1 MRKAREKPLP
11 PAIRPAAQ
19 NRSENMNKNYCIGE
33 SELKHAEA
41 CLIFAQKLGLI
52 DGSGF
57 DNLEKR
63 RAAENEKR
71 AAAAAKGEAF
81 YGPEQFSAPAYL
93 QYELTRFK
101 LDFAAETE
109 QVKKT
114 YKFSEITEKEM
125 KEFYKSNKDLFTR
138 YSGDKFRYREV
149 KLIIKKK
156 IREAQYDNEINNILC
171 KLS

>member
-1 MRKAREKPLP
+1 MCEKPLGGNF
-11 PAIRPAAQ
+11 ALSVQ

-33 SELKHAEA
+33 SELKQAEA
-41 CLIFAQKLGLI
+41 SLIFAQKLGLI
-52 DGSGF
+52 NGSGF
-57 DNLEKR
+57 DDLEKR
-63 RAAENEKR
+63 RTAENEKR
-71 AAAAAKGEAF
+71 AAAAAKGEVF
-81 YGPEQFSAPAYL
+81 YGPEYFSAPAYL

-109 QVKKT
+109 QVKKA
-114 YKFSEITEKEM
+114 YKFGEITEKEM

-138 YSGDKFRYREV
+138 YGGDKFRYREV
-149 KLIIKKK
+149 KLIIRKK